1 MTLARRDLYDV
12 RYQLIAQEGE
22 GNTGEHLE
30 KSNNAD
36 GPDKAELSFVDN
48 PSDLAPGLYEG
59 GLKTWECSLDLVD
72 VLEAKVKSERGSG
85 WVRGKRI
92 FEVRLFSLP

>member
-22 GNTGEHLE
+22 GNTGVHLE